1 MISIIVPVYNAEEF
15 ITTTIENLLAQNVD
29 KEIILVNDGST
40 DGSLQILKEF
50 EGLYDCVRVIDKPNG
65 GVSSARNK
73 GIEAAKGDFLMFV
86 DSDDLLEDGTLQ
98 QVQQNFSDEIDIV
111 FYSYKHVAA
120 DGHVISAISY
130 MPTGKYSVQE
140 WTADTLRFIYT
151 FIVGCIGTFV
161 CRTSIIREN
170 NISFN
175 ERIDHYEDIA
185 FGYEILSH
193 IKTLYYINE
202 PYYWYM
208 HINPS
213 SLFGGYNHRQPLA
226 MEFCLDKLTAV
237 LSPQK
242 CVSYVRELFFDCIRN
257 EAVYDV
263 VSYQDKCRNLL
274 ALCNSSYISCLRG
287 TVKGN
292 IYYDLLRNKCFHLL
306 LFVDG
311 FMPKTKAKLL
321 SAIVLVGR
329 FVKYKI
335 RRHG

>member
-140 WTADTLRFIYT
+140 WTADALRFIYT

-185 FGYEILSH
+185 FGYEMLSH

-208 HINPS
+208 HINPN
-213 SLFGGYNHRQPLA
+213 SLFGGYNHKQPLA
-226 MEFCLDKLTAV
+226 MEFCLDKLMAV

-263 VSYQDKCRNLL
+263 VSYQDKCRNLN
-274 ALCNSSYISCLRG
+274 ALYKSSYIDYF
-287 TVKGN
+287 KGSFKTN
-292 IYYDLLRNKCFHLL
+292 LCYVLLKYRCYHLL
-306 LFVDG
+306 LFIYGIV
-311 FMPKTKAKLL
+311 PKTTSKLWNG
-321 SAIVLVGR
+321 VVCVGR

-335 RRHG
+335 IRHE